1 MPEPLRFTRRDP
13 GGHTA
18 DPGMGAIARPRALI
32 EAQLAEVTDELI
44 QIAGWESFT
53 DPEVRE
59 SCAAFAAYHEGAR
72 KTLEWALGRRLES
85 PILAVP
91 ALNAEVL
98 AQELRAARP
107 SAEDDQPPPEQLHP
121 EYRRAVWRSLRWA
134 KDDGT
139 SNEHL
144 SEPAEYA

>member
-1 MPEPLRFTRRDP
+1 
-13 GGHTA
+13 
-18 DPGMGAIARPRALI
+18 MGAIARPRAQI
-32 EAQLAEVTDELI
+32 EAQLAEVTEELA

-53 DPEVRE
+53 DPAVRE
-59 SCAAFAAYHEGAR
+59 SCAGFAAYHEGVR
-72 KTLEWALGRRLES
+72 NTLEWALGRRLES

-98 AQELRAARP
+98 VQELRAARP
-107 SAEDDQPPPEQLHP
+107 SADDEQPPPPKQLHS
-121 EYRRAVWRSLRWA
+121 EYRRAVWRSLRWV